1 MRILAAT
8 LLLCSLGLLA
18 AGWADALPKPPP
30 PPKYWS
36 TSHCERVLHV
46 QGDNRVVTAQGYGFI
61 VGLRV
66 CVGMGAPQA
75 CKWTA
80 DHRSRLYSR
89 FLVFSRSRYVGG
101 IVRSWTLATRGGAG
115 LVAVRRHGGEAY
127 VGWPGDFY
135 TSPSSVKL
143 LAPNASPARFRSIV
157 APLAARVRSRRTP
170 RAARAGKYPG
180 WWHARF
186 PLVFQSA
193 RDSRL
198 GSITASDS
206 SCWVI
211 NANTPAPPEQTSLRA
226 APSMAEAL
234 THGRA

>member
-1 MRILAAT
+1 MSLLRGDCDTLWSMRVLVTT
-8 LLLCSLGLLA
+8 LLLCGLGLLA

-30 PPKYWS
+30 PAKFWS

-46 QGDNRVVTAQGYGFI
+46 QGDDRVVTAQGYGFI

-127 VGWPGDFY
+127 AGRPGDFY

-157 APLAARVRSRRTP
+157 APLAAR
-170 RAARAGKYPG
+170 ARE
-180 WWHARF
+180 HE
-186 PLVFQSA
+186 
-193 RDSRL
+193 
-198 GSITASDS
+198 
-206 SCWVI
+206 
-211 NANTPAPPEQTSLRA
+211 NAMGCT
-226 APSMAEAL
+226 
-234 THGRA
+234 GG